1 MGIPKSNGFEKCPVC
16 GIWFVFLRGH
26 MKVKHYKEW
35 EKKYGGTNVYDKD
48 WFGRDAK

>member
-1 MGIPKSNGFEKCPVC
+1 MNVAIPPTTEVVGFLAPR
-16 GIWFVFLRGH
+16 LREN